1 MSIKRLA
8 RAWRAYSQPALCA
21 RTTASPGTPAGT
33 LRWYCGFFSGMTV
46 VIVVVFLQS
55 FGQVTTTFT
64 G

>member
-21 RTTASPGTPAGT
+21 RTTASTATPVET
-33 LRWYCGFFSGMTV
+33 LRWYCGFFSGLAI

-55 FGQVTTTFT
+55 FGQIAITFSR
-64 G
+64 